1 MFGEMHLM
9 AMIAKAVANDAAAV
23 NAQQALEIATLN
35 GAKAL
40 GLETRLAAEIG
51 KYADVCAVSL
61 APLSMTPVN
70 NPLSHLVYASNG
82 SYVTTFG

>member
-1 MFGEMHLM
+1 M
-9 AMIAKAVANDAAAV
+9 

-40 GLETRLAAEIG
+40 GLDNEIGSLEIG

-61 APLSMTPVN
+61 APLSTTPVN

-82 SYVTTFG
+82 SYVSHVWVGGTPC